1 MKLSFDFDGTLQLPE
16 VQEYAKQLIQ
26 EGHDVWVVTTRWD
39 ENHRHRYFDNPTLD
53 DLWTVVDNLSIPR
66 WKVRFTCME
75 WKYKYLDKTQ
85 FVWHLDD
92 SPDEI
97 KHARA
102 NQCSVP
108 IMSVENPNWKYRCNQ
123 LLKRETDPEY
133 NE

>member
-1 MKLSFDFDGTLQLPE
+1 MKVSFDFDGTLQLEE
-16 VQEYAKQLIQ
+16 VQEYAKQLILN
-26 EGHDVWVVTTRWD
+26 GHDVWVVTTRWD

-53 DLWTVVDNLSIPR
+53 DLWSVVDNLGIPR

-75 WKYKYLDKTQ
+75 WKYTYLDKTQ

-92 SPDEI
+92 NPDEI
-97 KHARA
+97 KHARI

-108 IMSVENPNWKYRCNQ
+108 IMSVENPNWKYRCDQ
-123 LLKRETDPEY
+123 MLKRETDPEY